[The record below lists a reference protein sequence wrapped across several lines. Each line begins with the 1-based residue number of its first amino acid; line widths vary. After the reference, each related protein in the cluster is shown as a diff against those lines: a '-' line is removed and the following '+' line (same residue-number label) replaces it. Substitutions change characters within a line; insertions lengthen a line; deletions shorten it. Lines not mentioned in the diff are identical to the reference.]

1 MRVASEP
8 QEMRWSKILAFMAW
22 KHASW
27 QSPSIREI
35 GRFMGWRSP
44 ATPHSCLAK
53 MADDGL
59 IEWRARQPQ
68 TLRITAKGRDYLDDH
83 RELVRGLFN
92 AND

>member
-1 MRVASEP
+1 
-8 QEMRWSKILAFMAW
+8 
-22 KHASW
+22 
-27 QSPSIREI
+27 
-35 GRFMGWRSP
+35 MGWRSP